1 MNLPPPLA
9 GEGRGGGGGP
19 TGNLPPPLAG
29 EGRGGGRIVLVSHS
43 REVGGAELHVERLAG
58 YLESQL
64 APSYRLELLCRPD
77 PVLDAWAARMAASGV
92 VVHRLGLTNPRDL
105 WRMVRILGGARL
117 VHVHLAHPVGKY
129 QWVAALAARL
139 TGRRII
145 ATHHLAPD
153 IRGLALGERSRQLW
167 FSAVRLM
174 LRVINR
180 HIAVSEYAKRIL
192 TSVYNVNPERV
203 AVIYVGTDP
212 RRFAPAGAAER
223 SQLRDQLFGGLAP
236 RVPPDASLVCSVARL
251 SPQKGLQDLVEAAR
265 QLKDDLP
272 SASYVLIG
280 DGEWSSKLRAGIAQS
295 GLDGIVRLAG
305 NLPPP
310 EVARWLQA
318 ADLFVLPS
326 HFEGGPATALMEAM
340 ASGCAVVGTRVSG
353 SEELIPGPEVG
364 VLVEARQP
372 EALAAAIRRLLQ
384 DPDLRARLGRQARE
398 RVVSGFDIRSCHAQ
412 TLELYRSMLA
422 R

>member
-1 MNLPPPLA
+1 MNLPSPGA
-9 GEGRGGGGGP
+9 GEGRG
-19 TGNLPPPLAG
+19 
-29 EGRGGGRIVLVSHS
+29 RGQARIVLVSHS

-58 YLESQL
+58 YLVGQL
-64 APSYRLELLCRPD
+64 EPSYRLELICRPD
-77 PVLDAWAARMAASGV
+77 PVLDAWVARMAEAGV
-92 VVHRLGLTNPRDL
+92 VVHRLGLSSPRDL
-105 WRMVRILGGARL
+105 WRMVRLLAGARL

-129 QWVAALAARL
+129 QWVAAVAARM

-153 IRGLALGERSRQLW
+153 IRGLSLGERQRELW

-180 HIAVSEYAKRIL
+180 HIAVSEFAKRIL
-192 TSVYNVNPERV
+192 TSIYSVHPDRV
-203 AVIYVGTDP
+203 FVIYVGTDP
-212 RRFAPAGAAER
+212 GRFAPIRSAER
-223 SQLRDQLFGGLAP
+223 SRLRDQLFGGLLP
-236 RVPPDASLVCSVARL
+236 RLSIGMSLVCSVARL
-251 SPQKGLQDLVEAAR
+251 SPQKGLQDLVAAAQ

-272 SASYVLIG
+272 SARYVVIG
-280 DGEWSSKLRAGIAQS
+280 EGELRSALTNEIKRT
-295 GLDGIVRLAG
+295 GLEGVVRLVG

-318 ADLFVLPS
+318 ADMFVLPS

-340 ASGCAVVGTRVSG
+340 AAGCAVVGTRVSG
-353 SEELIPGPEVG
+353 SDELIPGPDFG

-384 DPDLRARLGRQARE
+384 DPELRARLGRQARE
-398 RVVSGFDIRSCHAQ
+398 RVVSGFDIRNCHAQ

>member
-1 MNLPPPLA
+1 MKGTA
-9 GEGRGGGGGP
+9 Q
-19 TGNLPPPLAG
+19 
-29 EGRGGGRIVLVSHS
+29 GRIVLVSHS

-58 YLESQL
+58 YLVGQL
-64 APSYRLELLCRPD
+64 RPSHRLELLCRPD
-77 PVLDAWAARMAASGV
+77 PVLDAWAARMAAVGV
-92 VVHRLGLTNPRDL
+92 VVHRLGLRGPRDL

-117 VHVHLAHPVGKY
+117 VHLHLAHPVGKY
-129 QWVAALAARL
+129 QWAAALAART

-153 IRGLALGERSRQLW
+153 IRGLALGERRRALW

-174 LRVINR
+174 LRVVNR

-192 TSVYNVNPERV
+192 TSIYDVKPERV
-203 AVIYVGTDP
+203 SVIYVGTDP
-212 RRFAPAGAAER
+212 RRFAPVGAAER
-223 SQLRDQLFGGLAP
+223 SQLRDELFGGLTP
-236 RVPPDASLVCSVARL
+236 GLSRDASLVCSVARL

-265 QLKDDLP
+265 QLKGDLP
-272 SASYVLIG
+272 AATYVLIG
-280 DGEWSSKLRAGIAQS
+280 DGEWSSKLRGDIAKS

-310 EVARWLQA
+310 EVARWLQV
-318 ADLFVLPS
+318 ADVFVLPS

-340 ASGCAVVGTRVSG
+340 AAGCAVVGTRVSG
-353 SEELIPGPEVG
+353 SEELIPGPDVG

-372 EALAAAIRRLLQ
+372 EALATAIRQLLE
-384 DPDLRARLGRQARE
+384 DPDLRARLGHQARE
-398 RVVSGFDIRSCHAQ
+398 RVVSGFDIRNCHAQ
-412 TLELYRSMLA
+412 TLDLYRSMLA

>member
-1 MNLPPPLA
+1 
-9 GEGRGGGGGP
+9 
-19 TGNLPPPLAG
+19 
-29 EGRGGGRIVLVSHS
+29 VHS

-58 YLESQL
+58 YLVGQL
-64 APSYRLELLCRPD
+64 EPSYRLELICRPD
-77 PVLDAWAARMAASGV
+77 PVLDAWVARMAAAGV
-92 VVHRLGLTNPRDL
+92 VVRRMGLTGPRDL
-105 WRMVRILGGARL
+105 WRMVRIVGGARL
-117 VHVHLAHPVGKY
+117 VHIHLAHPVGKY
-129 QWVAALAARL
+129 QWVAALAARV

-153 IRGLALGERSRQLW
+153 IRGLALDERSRQLW

-174 LRVINR
+174 LRIINR

-192 TSVYNVNPERV
+192 TSIYDVNPERV
-203 AVIYVGTDP
+203 SVIYVGTDP
-212 RRFAPAGAAER
+212 RRFAPVTAGER
-223 SQLRDQLFGGLAP
+223 SQLRDQLFGGLTP
-236 RVPPDASLVCSVARL
+236 RFSPDANLVCSVARL

-265 QLKDDLP
+265 LLKDDLP
-272 SASYVLIG
+272 RARYVLIG
-280 DGEWSSKLRAGIAQS
+280 DGEWSSKLRGDIAQS

-310 EVARWLQA
+310 EVARWLQVT
-318 ADLFVLPS
+318 DVFVLPS

-340 ASGCAVVGTRVSG
+340 AVGCAVVGTRVSG
-353 SEELIPGPEVG
+353 SEELIPGPDFG

-384 DPDLRARLGRQARE
+384 DPELRARLGRQARE
-398 RVVSGFDIRSCHAQ
+398 RVVSGFDIRNCHAQ

>member
-1 MNLPPPLA
+1 V
-9 GEGRGGGGGP
+9 GRLIP
-19 TGNLPPPLAG
+19 RVPADNSPPPLAG

-58 YLESQL
+58 YLVGEL
-64 APSYRLELLCRPD
+64 EPAYRLELVCRPD
-77 PVLDAWAARMAASGV
+77 PVLDAWAERMAAAGV
-92 VVHRLGLTNPRDL
+92 VVHRLGLRAPRDL
-105 WRMVRILGGARL
+105 WRMGRILGGARL
-117 VHVHLAHPVGKY
+117 VHIHLAHPVGKY
-129 QWVAALAARL
+129 QWVAALAARI

-153 IRGLALGERSRQLW
+153 IRGLALGERSRELW

-174 LRVINR
+174 LRVINH

-192 TSVYNVNPERV
+192 TSVYGVSPERV
-203 AVIYVGTDP
+203 SVIYVGTDP
-212 RRFAPAGAAER
+212 RRFAPVVAAER
-223 SQLRDQLFGGLAP
+223 AQLREQLFGGLTP
-236 RVPPDASLVCSVARL
+236 GLSPDASLVCSVARL

-272 SASYVLIG
+272 LARYVLIG
-280 DGEWSSKLRAGIAQS
+280 DGEWSSKLRADIAQS

-318 ADLFVLPS
+318 ADVFVLPS

-340 ASGCAVVGTRVSG
+340 AAGCAVVGTRVSG
-353 SEELIPGPEVG
+353 SDELIPGPDFG

-372 EALAAAIRRLLQ
+372 EALADAIRRLLQ
-384 DPDLRARLGRQARE
+384 DGELRARLGRQARE
-398 RVVSGFDIRSCHAQ
+398 RVVSGFDIRTCHAQ

>member
-1 MNLPPPLA
+1 M
-9 GEGRGGGGGP
+9 
-19 TGNLPPPLAG
+19 
-29 EGRGGGRIVLVSHS
+29 SHS

-58 YLESQL
+58 YLVGQL
-64 APSYRLELLCRPD
+64 EPAYRLELICRPD
-77 PVLDAWAARMAASGV
+77 RVLDAWVGRMAAAGV
-92 VVHRLGLTNPRDL
+92 VVHRLGLASPRDL
-105 WRMVRILGGARL
+105 WRMVRLLAGARL

-129 QWVAALAARL
+129 QWVAAVAARM

-153 IRGLALGERSRQLW
+153 IRGLSLGEPQRELW

-192 TSVYNVNPERV
+192 TRIYGINPDRV
-203 AVIYVGTDP
+203 SVIYVGTDP
-212 RRFAPAGAAER
+212 SRFAPIRSAER
-223 SQLRDQLFGGLAP
+223 SRLRDQLFGRLLP
-236 RVPPDASLVCSVARL
+236 RLSIDTSLVCSVARL
-251 SPQKGLQDLVEAAR
+251 SPQKGLQDLVAAAQ

-272 SASYVLIG
+272 SARYLVIG
-280 DGEWSSKLRAGIAQS
+280 EGELRSALTNEIKRS
-295 GLDGIVRLAG
+295 GLEGVVRLVG
-305 NLPPP
+305 NLPPS

-318 ADLFVLPS
+318 TDVFVLPS

-340 ASGCAVVGTRVSG
+340 AAGCAVVGTRVSG
-353 SEELIPGPEVG
+353 SDELIPGPDFG

-372 EALAAAIRRLLQ
+372 EALATAIRRLLQ
-384 DPDLRARLGRQARE
+384 DPELRARLGRQARE
-398 RVVSGFDIRSCHAQ
+398 RVVSGFDIQNCHAQ
-412 TLELYRSMLA
+412 TLGLYRSMLA

>member
-1 MNLPPPLA
+1 MQSDNSPPPS
-9 GEGRGGGGGP
+9 GEDQGGG
-19 TGNLPPPLAG
+19 AAA
-29 EGRGGGRIVLVSHS
+29 RIVLVSHS

-58 YLESQL
+58 YLVGQL
-64 APSYRLELLCRPD
+64 EPSYRLELICRPD
-77 PVLDAWAARMAASGV
+77 PALDAWVARMAATGV
-92 VVHRLGLTNPRDL
+92 VVHRLGLSGPRDL
-105 WRMVRILGGARL
+105 WRMVRLLGGARL
-117 VHVHLAHPVGKY
+117 VHIHLAHPVGKY
-129 QWVAALAARL
+129 QWAAAVAARM

-153 IRGLALGERSRQLW
+153 IRGLALGERQRELW

-192 TSVYNVNPERV
+192 TSIYDVNPRRV
-203 AVIYVGTDP
+203 SVIYVGTDP
-212 RRFAPAGAAER
+212 RRFAPVTAAER
-223 SQLRDQLFGGLAP
+223 SHLRDELFGGVTP
-236 RVPPDASLVCSVARL
+236 MFSPDASLVCSVARL

-272 SASYVLIG
+272 SARYVLIG
-280 DGEWSSKLRAGIAQS
+280 DGEWSSKLRADIIQS

-305 NLPPP
+305 NLPPS

-318 ADLFVLPS
+318 TDAFVLPS

-340 ASGCAVVGTRVSG
+340 AAGCAVVGTRVSG
-353 SEELIPGPEVG
+353 SEELIPGPDFG

-372 EALAAAIRRLLQ
+372 EGLAAAIRRLLQ
-384 DPDLRARLGRQARE
+384 DPELRARLGRQARE
-398 RVVSGFDIRSCHAQ
+398 RVVSGFDIRNCHTQ
-412 TLELYRSMLA
+412 TLQLYRSMLA

>member
-1 MNLPPPLA
+1 M
-9 GEGRGGGGGP
+9 
-19 TGNLPPPLAG
+19 NLPPPLAG

-58 YLESQL
+58 YLVGKLEP
-64 APSYRLELLCRPD
+64 ACRLEIICRPD
-77 PVLDAWAARMAASGV
+77 PVLDAWAARMAAAGV
-92 VVHRLGLTNPRDL
+92 VVHRLGLAGPGDL

-117 VHVHLAHPVGKY
+117 VHIHLAHPVGKY
-129 QWVAALAARL
+129 QWVAALAARI

-153 IRGLALGERSRQLW
+153 IRGLALGERSRELW

-192 TSVYNVNPERV
+192 TSIYDVNPRRV
-203 AVIYVGTDP
+203 SVIYVGTDP
-212 RRFAPAGAAER
+212 RRFAPVTAAER
-223 SQLRDQLFGGLAP
+223 SHLRDELFAGVTP
-236 RVPPDASLVCSVARL
+236 RFSPDASLVCSVARL

-272 SASYVLIG
+272 SARYVLIG
-280 DGEWSSKLRAGIAQS
+280 DGEWSSKLRADIIQS

-305 NLPPP
+305 NLPPS

-318 ADLFVLPS
+318 TDAFVLPS

-340 ASGCAVVGTRVSG
+340 AAGCAVVGTRVSG
-353 SEELIPGPEVG
+353 SEELIPGPDFG

-372 EALAAAIRRLLQ
+372 EGLAAAIRRLLQ
-384 DPDLRARLGRQARE
+384 DPALRARLGRQGRE
-398 RVVSGFDIRSCHAQ
+398 RVVSGFDIRNCHTQ
-412 TLELYRSMLA
+412 TLQLYRSMLA